1 MLTREKLLELAT
13 IVREE
18 TEQGLNSAQRVGHLL
33 YEIVS
38 SFLSKTGDDTTNHK
52 LTAEELQV
60 LSVLTVAGS
69 QLIGTDGGNVK
80 EVISSILGSQVING
94 DDTVKGDSN
103 LIGNTYFGAKFIH
116 GLQGRGGIVSSDG
129 EAEFDSLLLRK
140 WLEVPEMRLN
150 RTLYI
155 AGDLR
160 QSWCNG
166 IVESVQRLSDSTG
179 VIKLKLEDGEGGTCQ
194 KDDICIGM
202 YQFGDGEDSTEDMDD
217 LKGNMTRA
225 GFTTCY
231 FRVTNVSGRYNEVI
245 SYSLRPYTKEVT
257 DSDTGRVEKVR
268 TYGRHPHRFMKFAG
282 YGNFTNKT
290 RQESTCITKSYIQFL
305 RGVDDWEYTF
315 ANIAMQIGE
324 LDGLMKSYKDDGC
337 PDMTGY
343 SAYLNNIYFN
353 GKIAQIGDDTIEE
366 LQKKIRNY
374 NVNFSEHVD
383 VVPYRLFAF
392 SSWPSF

>member
-38 SFLSKTGDDTTNHK
+38 SFLSKTGDDTTDHK

-116 GLQGRGGIVSSDG
+116 GLQGRGGIVSPDG

-166 IVESVQRLSDSTG
+166 IVESVQRLSEFNRCNQ
-179 VIKLKLEDGEGGTCQ
+179 IE
-194 KDDICIGM
+194 
-202 YQFGDGEDSTEDMDD
+202 
-217 LKGNMTRA
+217 
-225 GFTTCY
+225 
-231 FRVTNVSGRYNEVI
+231 
-245 SYSLRPYTKEVT
+245 
-257 DSDTGRVEKVR
+257 TGR
-268 TYGRHPHRFMKFAG
+268 
-282 YGNFTNKT
+282 
-290 RQESTCITKSYIQFL
+290 
-305 RGVDDWEYTF
+305 W
-315 ANIAMQIGE
+315 
-324 LDGLMKSYKDDGC
+324 
-337 PDMTGY
+337 
-343 SAYLNNIYFN
+343 
-353 GKIAQIGDDTIEE
+353 
-366 LQKKIRNY
+366 
-374 NVNFSEHVD
+374 
-383 VVPYRLFAF
+383 
-392 SSWPSF
+392 